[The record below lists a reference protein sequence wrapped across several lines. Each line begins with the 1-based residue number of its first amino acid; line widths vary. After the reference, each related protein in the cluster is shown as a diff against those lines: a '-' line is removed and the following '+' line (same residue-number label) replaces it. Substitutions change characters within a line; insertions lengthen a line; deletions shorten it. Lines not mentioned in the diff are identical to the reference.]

1 MKIVQV
7 NEHNFCVVDTNSR
20 VVISADSVEN
30 LYVKALDIMAAFKGA
45 TEDSLQKITD
55 KDTELAMALLN
66 NTFEVDKPQ

>member
-45 TEDSLQKITD
+45 TEDSSQKITD

>member
-45 TEDSLQKITD
+45 TEDSLQKITN

>member
-30 LYVKALDIMAAFKGA
+30 LYVKALDIMAAFNGA